1 MPATDAASRELASTG
16 KLRVA
21 IAVGPSASALWTVR
35 DPATGKPKGVPV
47 ELGTA
52 MAQKLGVPVELV
64 EYASSGEIVASRDNG
79 AWDVTFVPVDD
90 DRKKVIDFGAPY
102 HLLQSTYLVAPGS
115 AIKTLAD
122 ANRAGVR
129 IAIVDGTATGRASV
143 AASPNATTVKVK
155 NPDEAVDMMSAG
167 KLDAIALSRES
178 VGGLVDALPGSR
190 VLDGGFPQF
199 DDRGG
204 GAEEQAGGARLRDRV
219 HRGGEG
225 VRPGAAR
232 ARRHGIEDVAGRAG
246 RHEGLNSDCATFSP
260 AAVSFLNFGIHAVMT
275 ALIVVT
281 TRRTESDTHHFGI
294 FVRLTA
300 LLTVTV
306 TFLMCAHVAEIAVW
320 AGLLDLMGIRIIN
333 VDAFEFAFEN
343 YTALG
348 YGDALPNDGATG

>member
-1 MPATDAASRELASTG
+1 MAGNDAASRELAPTG

-35 DPATGKPKGVPV
+35 DAATGKPRGVPV

-64 EYASSGEIVASRDNG
+64 EYASSGSIVEARDKG

-115 AIKTLAD
+115 TIKTLAE

-155 NPDEAVDMMSAG
+155 TPDEAVEMMKAG

-178 VGGLVDALPGSR
+178 VGGLVAALPGSR
-190 VLDGGFPQF
+190 VLEEAFLNSTTAVAVPQSK
-199 DDRGG
+199 
-204 GAEEQAGGARLRDRV
+204 
-219 HRGGEG
+219 
-225 VRPGAAR
+225 PAAR
-232 ARRHGIEDVAGRAG
+232 AFVTEFIEEAKA
-246 RHEGLNSDCATFSP
+246 
-260 AAVSFLNFGIHAVMT
+260 
-275 ALIVVT
+275 
-281 TRRTESDTHHFGI
+281 
-294 FVRLTA
+294 
-300 LLTVTV
+300 
-306 TFLMCAHVAEIAVW
+306 
-320 AGLLDLMGIRIIN
+320 AGLVRRALDMMELKTSQVAPAGMK
-333 VDAFEFAFEN
+333 A
-343 YTALG
+343 
-348 YGDALPNDGATG
+348 